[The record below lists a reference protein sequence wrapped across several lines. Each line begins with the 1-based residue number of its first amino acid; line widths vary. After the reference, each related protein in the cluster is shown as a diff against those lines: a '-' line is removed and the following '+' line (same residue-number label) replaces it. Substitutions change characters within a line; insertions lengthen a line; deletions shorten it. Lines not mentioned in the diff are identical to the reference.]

1 MKDLFKLK
9 YHLLIDGREK
19 VGIKKSKNPK
29 PFIDYSQ
36 SIDDVYEKLEDKETK
51 RVNSFWWYA
60 SRFGS

>member
-1 MKDLFKLK
+1 MKDLLKLK

-51 RVNSFWWYA
+51 RVNSF
-60 SRFGS
+60 